1 MSDLIPIPSTE
12 QFESVSV
19 STSQVDSVVPLTLG
33 PRRKTSDEVRQMSN
47 VKAKMNLFLCLV
59 IFGVFSGG
67 GGDLIY
73 DKECTVY
80 SV

>member
-47 VKAKMNLFLCLV
+47 EFVSLFGYFL
-59 IFGVFSGG
+59 GG
-67 GGDLIY
+67 GGVNL
-73 DKECTVY
+73 
-80 SV
+80 